1 MNVDLKNIHI
11 GSLISLRIEECKME
25 VFRICNFLK
34 CTKDE
39 LNSMLLKKD
48 LDTEILL
55 KFSILLEYD
64 FFRLYSQYLIL
75 YAPPARADYIRNE
88 NTKSKLPQYRKNIYT
103 RELVDFILE
112 QIEDGNK
119 TKVQI
124 IEEYRIPK
132 STLYKW
138 QNKYQQAKKANR

>member
-11 GSLISLRIEECKME
+11 GSLINLRMEECKME

-34 CTKDE
+34 CTEAE
-39 LNSMLLKKD
+39 LNSMLLQKN
-48 LDTEILL
+48 LNTEIILQ
-55 KFSILLEYD
+55 FSILLEYD

-75 YAPPARADYIRNE
+75 YAPPANADYTRNE
-88 NTKSKLPQYRKNIYT
+88 NTKSRLPRYRKNIYT

-112 QIEDGNK
+112 QIENGSK

-138 QNKYQQAKKANR
+138 QNKYQQTKNITK

>member
-1 MNVDLKNIHI
+1 MDLKNIHI

-25 VFRICNFLK
+25 AFRICNFLK
-34 CTKDE
+34 RTEEE
-39 LNSMLLKKD
+39 LNSILLQKT

-75 YAPPARADYIRNE
+75 YAPPANLDCTHNK
-88 NTKSKLPQYRKNIYT
+88 NTKSNLPQYRKNIYT

-112 QIEDGNK
+112 QIENGSK

-138 QNKYQQAKKANR
+138 QNKYKPTKKTQ